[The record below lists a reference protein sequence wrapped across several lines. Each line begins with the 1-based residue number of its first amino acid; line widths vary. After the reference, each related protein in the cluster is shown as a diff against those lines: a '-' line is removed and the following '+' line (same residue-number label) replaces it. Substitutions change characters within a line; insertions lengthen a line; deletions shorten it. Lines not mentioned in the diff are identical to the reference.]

1 MFTYGSGQKGKTV
14 LKYTEKP
21 RWLRLKNQTFSYV
34 KKRELVNGLALVK
47 ESSQGN
53 AALSSCILLGMCP
66 CVLGAQNE
74 KVLLVKFV

>member
-1 MFTYGSGQKGKTV
+1 MDLDERGKTV

-21 RWLRLKNQTFSYV
+21 RWLSLKTQTFSYV
-34 KKRELVNGLALVK
+34 KKRESVKGLALVK

-66 CVLGAQNE
+66 CVLSAQNE
-74 KVLLVKFV
+74 KVLLVKSV